1 MKCFI
6 LLDHIPYFASW
17 KAGEIPEQQDWMG
30 VSFVAA
36 VTMKKLNK
44 AKNKTGEGEGLQV
57 QCSTKG
63 GKKRDALI
71 LFSFQCAKQDSSA
84 HLNFAK

>member
-6 LLDHIPYFASW
+6 LLEHIPYFASQ

-30 VSFVAA
+30 VSIVAV

-44 AKNKTGEGEGLQV
+44 AENKTGEDEGMQL

-63 GKKRDALI
+63 RQKEALM
-71 LFSFQCAKQDSSA
+71 LFPFQCAKQDSSA